1 MSLAAEKQPTSRY
14 EGRIRL
20 LKSGGGMDSTIT
32 LHWQER
38 RLGRTL
44 LRTYRDTVDL
54 YEVFPNDKQPRRGPK
69 QDPELQRQIEANEGI
84 FEPLLLEP
92 HPENRDKFRIVDGD
106 RRWENSKTLVE
117 VHKKEQYR
125 RLPAEITDRTLTDE
139 ERLRVWIYIHR
150 QRREW
155 DTKEKEMV
163 AYSLVNMVGR
173 ASAANILGITVR
185 ELDKLVE
192 IYDLSEKLTNLAE
205 PGASITW
212 AREIKNL
219 NRKILTP
226 TVLDVIV
233 KKANEQE
240 ITNSKEIRRLR
251 QVLKD
256 PVAKDHFLS
265 SSGTIDTALR
275 TLGPTPSK
283 KNQGLLG
290 DIEQVSESLKRYSWT
305 TLAAL
310 KGDPQVLRKLE
321 ETEKLLKDLKK
332 ALSK

>member
-1 MSLAAEKQPTSRY
+1 MEQTL
-14 EGRIRL
+14 
-20 LKSGGGMDSTIT
+20 T

-54 YEVFPNDKQPRRGPK
+54 YDVFPNEKQPRMGPK
-69 QDPELQRQIEANEGI
+69 EDPELQRQIEANEGI

-92 HPENRDKFRIVDGD
+92 HPEDRNKFRIIDGD
-106 RRWENSKTLVE
+106 RRWTNSKILVE
-117 VHKKEQYR
+117 VQKKEQYK

-226 TVLDVIV
+226 TVLDTII
-233 KKANEQE
+233 KKVNEQE
-240 ITNSKEIRRLR
+240 ITNSKDLRKLR
-251 QVLKD
+251 QILKD
-256 PVAKDHFLS
+256 PVGKENFLS
-265 SSGTIDTALR
+265 AEGSIESALK
-275 TLGPTPSK
+275 TLGPAPSK
-283 KNQGLLG
+283 KAHGLLG
-290 DIEQVSESLKRYSWT
+290 DIEQLSESLQRYPWT
-305 TLAAL
+305 TLAAM
-310 KGDPQVLRKLE
+310 KGDQQVIRKLE
-321 ETEKLLKDLKK
+321 ETEKLIKELKK
-332 ALSK
+332 ALSR

>member
-1 MSLAAEKQPTSRY
+1 MEETVTYR
-14 EGRIRL
+14 
-20 LKSGGGMDSTIT
+20 
-32 LHWQER
+32 WQER

-54 YEVFPNDKQPRRGPK
+54 YDVFPNEKQPRMGPK
-69 QDPELQRQIEANEGI
+69 EDPELQRQIEANEGI

-92 HPENRDKFRIVDGD
+92 HPDNANKFRIIDGD
-106 RRWENSKTLVE
+106 RRWTNSKILVE
-117 VHKKEQYR
+117 AQKKEQYR
-125 RLPAEITDRTLTDE
+125 HLPAEITDRTLTDE

-219 NRKILTP
+219 NKKILTT
-226 TVLDVIV
+226 TVLDTIL
-233 KKANEQE
+233 KKINEQE
-240 ITNSKEIRRLR
+240 ITNSKEIRKLR
-251 QVLKD
+251 QILKD
-256 PVAKDHFLS
+256 PVAKERFLS
-265 SSGTIDTALR
+265 PEGTLDSALG
-275 TLGPTPSK
+275 TLSPPPSK
-283 KNQGLLG
+283 KAQGLLG
-290 DIEQVSESLKRYSWT
+290 DIEQLSESLQRYPWT
-305 TLAAL
+305 TLTAL
-310 KGDPQVLRKLE
+310 KGDQQVLRKLE
-321 ETEKLLKDLKK
+321 ETEKLIKELKK
-332 ALSK
+332 TLSR